1 MTSNCKWE
9 LDQRFTKRLTK
20 LFFTINSFIVWAE
33 NSWEYLCINNIHSV
47 KPHIYR
53 GWDFWKIIKGGGGG
67 HKDFPV
73 KMGAADNR
81 RG

>member
-47 KPHIYR
+47 KPPIYR
-53 GWDFWKIIKGGGGG
+53 GEIFEKSLKGG

-73 KMGAADNR
+73 KMGDAHNR